1 MDSRTVHRAS
11 PPEPASSMTHV
22 GDEPSAPHQ
31 PTRLDA
37 HLVMNVLN
45 QMAAEDFHDRGVED
59 PALFALSGYL
69 QEVFRQQASPRS
81 TLADGARLL
90 ETHLNLYSL
99 VHGSKIELSI
109 LMNEKMA
116 DRPAEHRLFQLADC
130 LLAATQPK
138 FGGRWRMHFALE
150 ADGDVP
156 SAMRILL
163 DLQAMAGETQSIDLP
178 AAQLGLA
185 SIERGDC
192 PHITKVVWTQH
203 QPTDL
208 RLECTILPIV

>member
-1 MDSRTVHRAS
+1 MESKTVHRAL
-11 PPEPASSMTHV
+11 PPEPDHSVTRVS
-22 GDEPSAPHQ
+22 DEPLALHQ
-31 PTRLDA
+31 STRLDA

-69 QEVFRQQASPRS
+69 QEVFRQQTNPRS
-81 TLADGARLL
+81 TLVDGARLL
-90 ETHLNLYSL
+90 ETYLNLYSL

-109 LMNEKMA
+109 LMNEEMA
-116 DRPAEHRLFQLADC
+116 GRLADHRLFQFANC

-150 ADGDVP
+150 ADGDLP
-156 SAMRILL
+156 SSMRILV
-163 DLQAMAGETQSIDLP
+163 DLQAMAGEAQGIDMP

-185 SIERGDC
+185 GMEHADNS
-192 PHITKVVWTQH
+192 HITRVAWTQH

-208 RLECTILPIV
+208 RLECTVLPIV